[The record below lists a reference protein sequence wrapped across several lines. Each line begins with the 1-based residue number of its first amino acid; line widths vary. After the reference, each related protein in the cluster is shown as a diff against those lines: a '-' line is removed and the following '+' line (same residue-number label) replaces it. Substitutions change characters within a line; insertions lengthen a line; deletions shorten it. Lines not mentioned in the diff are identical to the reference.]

1 MTTQPSKIT
10 AEPDSLSPLSEHLA
24 WMIEKCNACGIC
36 QKECPFL
43 KKYGRPKEI
52 AQSYDPDRD
61 SAMAFECSLCNL
73 CTAVC
78 PLKINPAAMF
88 LAMRR
93 EAVQQGKG
101 EFPEHQPIRNYEKQG
116 FSSRFS
122 YYGLP
127 RDCDTVFFPGC
138 GLPGTRPDK
147 VIKLFCHLQ
156 KSIPALGIVLDC
168 CTKPSHDLGDQSF
181 FETMFFELKK
191 YLLDHGVKKI
201 IVACPNCY
209 KVFKQY
215 GGELSVTTAYET
227 ILKTGLPAKSL
238 VSGTVTVHDPCAI
251 RFEDSIHDAARDLLK
266 TKGLQVEEM
275 KHHHQKTICCGE
287 GGSVGFL
294 IPELSQNWSG
304 MRKEEAK
311 GRTILT
317 YCSGC
322 ANYLSPVTPTFHLL
336 DLIFEPEATMSG
348 KAKISRSPFTYLNRL
363 KLKKYFRSHIDSA
376 ISRERPKSLDKRP
389 AKGGM
394 LKRLL
399 VIFVLVGT
407 VIGVRAANLEQYL
420 DQEKLRQLI
429 QGYGALGPLVF
440 MGLYAI
446 TPCLFLPGL
455 PFTIAA
461 GILFGP
467 VWGVVYAIC
476 GATMGATLAFLLG
489 RYAGRDWVK
498 QKLSGPRWKQL
509 DQEVEKHGWKVVA
522 FTRLIPLFPYNLLN
536 FAFGLTGVKLLHYIV
551 ASFIFMLPA
560 CIAYILLSSSLLDA
574 LKGRIS
580 PAFIIGLLAVILVSS
595 IPFFYSRYKKKKDDR
610 NQRSG

>member
-1 MTTQPSKIT
+1 MKTKDSTMTT
-10 AEPDSLSPLSEHLA
+10 EPDNTSTLSEHLA
-24 WMIEKCNACGIC
+24 WMVEKCTACGLC
-36 QKECPFL
+36 RKECAFL
-43 KKYGRPKEI
+43 KKYGKPQEI

-78 PLKINPAAMF
+78 PFKINPAAMF

-93 EAVQQGKG
+93 EAVRQGKG
-101 EFPEHQPIRNYEKQG
+101 EFPEHQAIRGYEKQG
-116 FSSRFS
+116 FSSLFS

-127 RDCDTVFFPGC
+127 QGCDTVFFPGC

-147 VIKLFCHLQ
+147 VIKLFSHLRQ
-156 KSIPALGIVLDC
+156 SIPTLGIVLDC
-168 CTKPSHDLGDQSF
+168 CTKPSHDLGDHDF
-181 FETMFFELKK
+181 FETMFFELKR
-191 YLLDHGVKKI
+191 YLLEKGI
-201 IVACPNCY
+201 TTAIVACPNCY
-209 KVFKQY
+209 KVFRQY
-215 GGELSVTTAYET
+215 GGQIKVTTAYEAL
-227 ILKTGLPAKSL
+227 LKTGLPAGNR
-238 VSGTVTVHDPCAI
+238 VSGAVTVHDPCAI
-251 RFEDSIHDAARDLLK
+251 RFEDSIHDAARGLLDK
-266 TKGLQVEEM
+266 KGLHVEEM
-275 KHHHQKTICCGE
+275 KHHHTKTICCGE

-294 IPELSQNWSG
+294 APELSQNWSG

-322 ANYLSPVTPTFHLL
+322 ANYLSPVTPTYHLL

-348 KAKISRSPFTYLNRL
+348 KARISRSPFTYLNRL
-363 KLKKYFRSHIDSA
+363 KLKRYFRNRVECVT
-376 ISRERPKSLDKRP
+376 SRERPKSLDKRP
-389 AKGGM
+389 AKGGL
-394 LKRLL
+394 LKRMAVILL
-399 VIFVLVGT
+399 LAGAI
-407 VIGVRAANLEQYL
+407 IGVRALGLEQYL

-440 MGLYAI
+440 MALYAI

-476 GATMGATLAFLLG
+476 GATLGATLAFLLG

-498 QKLSGPRWKQL
+498 QKLRGPRWKQL

-574 LKGRIS
+574 LKGNIS
-580 PAFIIGLLAVILVSS
+580 PAFLLGLGAVIAVSS
-595 IPFFYSRYKKKKDDR
+595 IPFFYNRYKKKKDTKS
-610 NQRSG
+610 QQSE

>member
-1 MTTQPSKIT
+1 MKTKNSTVT
-10 AEPDSLSPLSEHLA
+10 AEPDNSSPLAGHLA
-24 WMIEKCNACGIC
+24 WMAEKCTACGLC
-36 QKECPFL
+36 QKECAFL
-43 KKYGRPKEI
+43 KKYGKPKEI
-52 AQSYDPDRD
+52 ALSYESEQDF
-61 SAMAFECSLCNL
+61 AMAFECSLCNL
-73 CTAVC
+73 CAAVC
-78 PLKINPAAMF
+78 PFKLNPAAMF

-93 EAVQQGKG
+93 EAVRQGKG
-101 EFPEHQPIRNYEKQG
+101 EFPEHQAIRGYEKQG
-116 FSSRFS
+116 FSPLFS

-127 RDCDTVFFPGC
+127 RDCNTVFFPGC

-147 VIKLFCHLQ
+147 VIKLFSHLRQ
-156 KSIPALGIVLDC
+156 SFPTLGIVLDC
-168 CTKPSHDLGDQSF
+168 CTKPSHDLGDQDF
-181 FETMFFELKK
+181 FETMFFELKD
-191 YLLDHGVKKI
+191 YLLDHGVKKV

-209 KVFKQY
+209 KVFRQY
-215 GGELSVTTAYET
+215 GGELAVTTAYEA
-227 ILKTGLPAKSL
+227 ILTTSLPAGNR
-238 VSGTVTVHDPCAI
+238 VSGAVTVHDPCAI
-251 RFEDSIHDAARDLLK
+251 RFEDSIHNAARDLLE
-266 TKGLQVEEM
+266 TKGLHVEEM

-322 ANYLSPVTPTFHLL
+322 ANYLSPVTPTYHLL

-348 KAKISRSPFTYLNRL
+348 KAKVSRSPFTYLNRL
-363 KLKKYFRSHIDSA
+363 KLKSYFRKTVDSA
-376 ISRERPKSLDKRP
+376 ASRERPKSLDKRP
-389 AKGGM
+389 AKGGL
-394 LKRLL
+394 LKRMAVILLL
-399 VIFVLVGT
+399 VGAI
-407 VIGVRAANLEQYL
+407 IGVRAMGLEQYL

-440 MGLYAI
+440 MALYAI

-476 GATMGATLAFLLG
+476 GATLGATLAFLLG
-489 RYAGRDWVK
+489 RYAGRDWIK
-498 QKLSGPRWKQL
+498 QKLRGPRWKQL

-536 FAFGLTGVKLLHYIV
+536 FAFGLTGIRLLHYIV

-574 LKGRIS
+574 LKGNIS
-580 PAFIIGLLAVILVSS
+580 PAFLAGLGAVIAVSL
-595 IPFFYSRYKKKKDDR
+595 IPLFYNRSNKKKGTTK
-610 NQRSG
+610 

>member
-1 MTTQPSKIT
+1 MKTKQTCPVI
-10 AEPDSLSPLSEHLA
+10 ADPDNVSPLSEHLV
-24 WMIEKCNACGIC
+24 WMVEKCTACGIC
-36 QKECPFL
+36 QKECAFL
-43 KKYGRPKEI
+43 RKYGQPKEI
-52 AQSYDPDRD
+52 AQSYDPNLD
-61 SAMAFECSLCNL
+61 SGMAFECSLCKL
-73 CTAVC
+73 CTEVC
-78 PLKINPAAMF
+78 PFKLDPAAMF
-88 LAMRR
+88 LEMRR
-93 EAVQQGKG
+93 DAVRQGKG
-101 EFPEHQPIRNYEKQG
+101 DFPQHRAIRNYEKQG
-116 FSSRFS
+116 FSSLFS

-127 RDCDTVFFPGC
+127 HGCDTVFFPGC

-147 VIKLFCHLQ
+147 VIKLFTHLQ

-168 CTKPSHDLGDQSF
+168 CTKPSHDLGDQIF
-181 FETMFFELKK
+181 FKTMFFELKN
-191 YLLDHGVKKI
+191 YLLEKGVTKI

-209 KVFKQY
+209 KVFRQY
-215 GGELSVTTAYET
+215 GGELTVTTAYEALLQT
-227 ILKTGLPAKSL
+227 DLPATGLI
-238 VSGTVTVHDPCAI
+238 SGTVTVHDPCAI
-251 RFEDSIHDAARDLLK
+251 RFEESIHDAARDLLSR
-266 TKGLQVEEM
+266 KGLQVEEM
-275 KHHHQKTICCGE
+275 KHHRRQTICCGE

-294 IPELSQNWSG
+294 APELSQEWSG
-304 MRKEEAK
+304 IRKIEAD
-311 GRTILT
+311 GRTTLT

-322 ANYLSPVTPTFHLL
+322 ANYLNPVTPTFHLL
-336 DLIFEPEATMSG
+336 DLFFEPEATITG
-348 KAKISRSPFTYLNRL
+348 KAKVSRSPFTYLNRL
-363 KLKKYFRSHIDSA
+363 KLKRYFRKHLDPA
-376 ISRERPKSLDKRP
+376 ISRERPKNLDTRPSKGSL
-389 AKGGM
+389 
-394 LKRLL
+394 LKRIAIIILL
-399 VIFVLVGT
+399 
-407 VIGVRAANLEQYL
+407 IGAIIGARAANLEQYL
-420 DQEKLRQLI
+420 DQDKLRQLI

-467 VWGVVYAIC
+467 FWGVVYAIC

-560 CIAYILLSSSLLDA
+560 CIAYILLSSSLLEA

-580 PAFIIGLLAVILVSS
+580 PAFIVGLLAVIMVSS
-595 IPFFYSRYKKKKDDR
+595 IPFFYNRYKKKKD
-610 NQRSG
+610 NKS

>member
-1 MTTQPSKIT
+1 MTT
-10 AEPDSLSPLSEHLA
+10 EPDNTSPLAEHLA
-24 WMIEKCNACGIC
+24 WMVEKCTACGLC
-36 QKECPFL
+36 RKECAFL
-43 KKYGRPKEI
+43 KKYGKPQEI

-78 PLKINPAAMF
+78 PFKINPAAMF

-93 EAVQQGKG
+93 EAVRQGKG
-101 EFPEHQPIRNYEKQG
+101 EFPEHQAIRSYEKQG
-116 FSSRFS
+116 FSSLFS

-127 RDCDTVFFPGC
+127 QGCDTVFFPGC

-147 VIKLFCHLQ
+147 VIKLFAHLRQ
-156 KSIPALGIVLDC
+156 GIPTLGIVLDC
-168 CTKPSHDLGDQSF
+168 CTKPSHDLGDQDF
-181 FETMFFELKK
+181 FETMFFELKR
-191 YLLDHGVKKI
+191 YLLEKGVTTV

-209 KVFKQY
+209 KVFRQY
-215 GGELSVTTAYET
+215 GGQLTVTTAYEA
-227 ILKTGLPAKSL
+227 ILKTGLPTGNR
-238 VSGTVTVHDPCAI
+238 VSGAVTVHDPCAI
-251 RFEDSIHDAARDLLK
+251 RFEDFIHDAARDLLDR
-266 TKGLQVEEM
+266 KGLHVEEM
-275 KHHHQKTICCGE
+275 KHHHTKTICCGE

-294 IPELSQNWSG
+294 TPELSKNWSG

-322 ANYLSPVTPTFHLL
+322 ANYLSPVTPTYHLL

-348 KAKISRSPFTYLNRL
+348 KARISRSPFTYLNRL
-363 KLKKYFRSHIDSA
+363 KLKRYFRRRVECA
-376 ISRERPKSLDKRP
+376 TSRERPKSLDKRP
-389 AKGGM
+389 AKGGL
-394 LKRLL
+394 LKRMAVILLL
-399 VIFVLVGT
+399 VGAI
-407 VIGVRAANLEQYL
+407 IGVRALDLEQYL

-440 MGLYAI
+440 MALYAI

-476 GATMGATLAFLLG
+476 GATLGATLAFLLG

-498 QKLSGPRWKQL
+498 QKLRGPRWKQL

-536 FAFGLTGVKLLHYIV
+536 FAFGLTGVKLLHYII

-574 LKGRIS
+574 LKGNIS
-580 PAFIIGLLAVILVSS
+580 PAFLLGLGAVIAVSS
-595 IPFFYSRYKKKKDDR
+595 IPFFYNRYKKKKDNT
-610 NQRSG
+610 NQQSE

>member
-1 MTTQPSKIT
+1 MQTDTPSP
-10 AEPDSLSPLSEHLA
+10 APDIAPSLAGQLVE
-24 WMIEKCNACGIC
+24 MVEKCTGCGLC
-36 QKECPFL
+36 QKECAFL
-43 KKYGRPKEI
+43 KKYGTPKDI
-52 AQSYDPDRD
+52 AKSYDPDKD
-61 SAMAFECSLCNL
+61 SALAFECSLCNL

-78 PLKINPAAMF
+78 PFKVNPAAMF
-88 LAMRR
+88 LEMRR
-93 EAVQQGKG
+93 EAERRGKG
-101 EFPEHQPIRNYEKQG
+101 AFPEHQPIRDYEKRG
-116 FSSRFS
+116 FSALFS

-127 RDCDTVFFPGC
+127 HGCDTVFFPGC

-147 VIKLFCHLQ
+147 VIKLFTHLQ
-156 KSIPALGIVLDC
+156 KNIPTLGIVLDC
-168 CTKPSHDLGDQSF
+168 CTKPSHDLGNQAF
-181 FETMFFELKK
+181 FTTMFSELRA
-191 YLLDHGVKKI
+191 YLQGHGVKTV

-209 KVFKQY
+209 KVFQQY
-215 GGELSVTTAYET
+215 GGALTLTTAYEALLLT
-227 ILKTGLPAKSL
+227 DLPPTGQ
-238 VSGTVTVHDPCAI
+238 VSGTVTVHDPCAV
-251 RFEDSIHDAARDLLK
+251 RFEASIHDAARHLLTK
-266 TKGLQVEEM
+266 KGLQVEEM
-275 KHHHQKTICCGE
+275 KHHHQQTICCGE

-294 IPELSQNWSG
+294 APELSKKWSG
-304 MRKEEAK
+304 MRKDEAD
-311 GRTILT
+311 GRTTLT

-322 ANYLSPVTPTFHLL
+322 ANYLNPVTPTFHLL
-336 DLIFEPEATMSG
+336 DLVFEPEATMTG
-348 KAKISRSPFTYLNRL
+348 KAKISRAPFTYLNRL
-363 KLKKYFRSHIDSA
+363 KLKRYFRKHLNPA
-376 ISRERPKSLDKRP
+376 ISRERPAHLDTRPSKGSL
-389 AKGGM
+389 
-394 LKRLL
+394 LKRIAVILLL
-399 VIFVLVGT
+399 VGAIV
-407 VIGVRAANLEQYL
+407 GVRSANLEQYL
-420 DQEKLRQLI
+420 DQDKLRQLI

-476 GATMGATLAFLLG
+476 GATIGATLAFLLG

-560 CIAYILLSSSLLDA
+560 CIAYILLSSSLLEA
-574 LKGRIS
+574 LRGRIS

-595 IPFFYSRYKKKKDDR
+595 IPFFYNRYKKKKD
-610 NQRSG
+610 NKNEP

>member
-1 MTTQPSKIT
+1 
-10 AEPDSLSPLSEHLA
+10 
-24 WMIEKCNACGIC
+24 MIEKCTACGLC
-36 QKECPFL
+36 QKECAFL
-43 KKYGRPKEI
+43 KKYGKPKEI
-52 AQSYDPDRD
+52 AESYEPDRD
-61 SAMAFECSLCNL
+61 FAMAFECSLCNL

-78 PLKINPAAMF
+78 PFKLNPADMF

-93 EAVQQGKG
+93 DAVQRGKG
-101 EFPEHQPIRNYEKQG
+101 EFPEHQVIRNYEKQG

-127 RDCDTVFFPGC
+127 RDCETVFFPGC

-147 VIKLFCHLQ
+147 VIKLFTHLRQ
-156 KSIPALGIVLDC
+156 SIPALGIVLDC
-168 CTKPSHDLGDQSF
+168 CTKPSHDLGDQNF
-181 FETMFFELKK
+181 FATMFFELKE
-191 YLLDHGVKKI
+191 YLLTHGVKKV

-209 KVFKQY
+209 KVFHQY
-215 GGELSVTTAYET
+215 GGELAVITAYEA
-227 ILKTGLPAKSL
+227 LLDAGLPVLSR
-238 VSGTVTVHDPCAI
+238 VSGAVTVHDPCAI
-251 RFEDSIHDAARDLLK
+251 RFESAIHDTARDLLAQ
-266 TKGLQVEEM
+266 KGLQVEEM

-294 IPELSQNWSG
+294 TPELSQNWSG

-322 ANYLSPVTPTFHLL
+322 ANYLNPVTPTFHLL

-348 KAKISRSPFTYLNRL
+348 KAKISRAPFTYLNRL
-363 KLKKYFRSHIDSA
+363 KLKKYFQKNLDA
-376 ISRERPKSLDKRP
+376 VTTRERPKTLDKRP
-389 AKGGM
+389 SKGGI
-394 LKRLL
+394 LKRLM
-399 VIFVLVGT
+399 IVLLLIGAI
-407 VIGVRAANLEQYL
+407 IGVRAAGLEQYL
-420 DQEKLRQLI
+420 DQERLRQLI
-429 QGYGALGPLVF
+429 QGYGALGPIVF
-440 MGLYAI
+440 MALYAI

-476 GATMGATLAFLLG
+476 GATMGATLAFLIG

-498 QKLSGPRWKQL
+498 GKLHGPRWKQL

-574 LKGRIS
+574 LKGNIS
-580 PAFIIGLLAVILVSS
+580 PTFLLGLGAVIAVSL
-595 IPFFYSRYKKKKDDR
+595 IPLFYNRYKKKKD
-610 NQRSG
+610 NK